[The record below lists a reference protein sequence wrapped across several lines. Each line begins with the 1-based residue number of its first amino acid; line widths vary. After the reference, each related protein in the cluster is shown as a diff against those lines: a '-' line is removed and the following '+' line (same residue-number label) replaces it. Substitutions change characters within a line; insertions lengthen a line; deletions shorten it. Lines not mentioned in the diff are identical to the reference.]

1 MSCDRELLAVKL
13 SLEDWRHLL
22 VPWRPPFVILTDH
35 RNLEYIRTARRLNPC
50 CSSRFDFTPTYRPSS
65 KDTKADALS
74 RLYDSGERVLYRVHP
89 FSLVVALVVW
99 DVDADIRQAL
109 EKEPA
114 PTNCPAERIYVPTDK
129 ELTADLGTHLSSL
142 DIQVAEALFWHY
154 GLLQDIV
161 TARGPEFTSRVWG
174 ALRETLGV
182 MVSLTSWYRL
192 QTNGQIAAEP
202 GAQEFPEQSLSGPA
216 GVFCVFSQPWLR
228 GPRARPMLLRLSGFG
243 VQKCGVTLT
252 PVSFPPDIEGSLT
265 YAVRALLDSRCR
277 GGQLQYLV
285 DWEGY
290 VGFQWRTFKIP
301 TSAVIST
308 FAVQTD
314 LLLRV
319 VSLVGVVLQQEL
331 RVRGGITVTSTA
343 PPALP
348 EY

>member
-216 GVFCVFSQPWLR
+216 G
-228 GPRARPMLLRLSGFG
+228 
-243 VQKCGVTLT
+243 